1 MPTALNPTISTWG
14 STSIGFGVS
23 ITKVFFD
30 LQNDSK
36 NPISQ
41 TFKKKRKLL
50 EDRTG
55 NSKTS
60 GYSYLVQTTTSEK
73 GAWMFT
79 QTVEYAL
86 RAIVHLAQQS
96 PAASTTED
104 VADATHVPRAYL
116 AKILSGLRRSG
127 LVKSQRGL
135 GGGIS
140 LSRPPEELTI
150 LDVVNAVE
158 PIERIK
164 TCPLG
169 LSEHGSNLCPLHS
182 RMDMALALVESSFSS
197 TTIADV
203 LKEPT
208 HSIPLCPF
216 PPTENPTVPN
226 RAWALNR
233 SLEIERTK
241 EAAKKKS
248 TLKEKPGEKLQA
260 KVKAK
265 AKLKTRLKPRS

>member
-1 MPTALNPTISTWG
+1 
-14 STSIGFGVS
+14 
-23 ITKVFFD
+23 
-30 LQNDSK
+30 
-36 NPISQ
+36 
-41 TFKKKRKLL
+41 
-50 EDRTG
+50 
-55 NSKTS
+55 
-60 GYSYLVQTTTSEK
+60 
-73 GAWMFT
+73 
-79 QTVEYAL
+79 
-86 RAIVHLAQQS
+86 
-96 PAASTTED
+96 
-104 VADATHVPRAYL
+104 VPRAYL

-169 LSEHGSNLCPLHS
+169 LSEHGTNLCPLHT
-182 RMDMALALVESSFSS
+182 RIDMALALVESSFCS

-208 HSIPLCPF
+208 NSIPLCPF

-241 EAAKKKS
+241 EAVKKKRGK
-248 TLKEKPGEKLQA
+248 LNEKPIEKLKP
-260 KVKAK
+260 KVSAK
-265 AKLKTRLKPRS
+265 AKLKSRSKPRS

>member
-1 MPTALNPTISTWG
+1 
-14 STSIGFGVS
+14 
-23 ITKVFFD
+23 
-30 LQNDSK
+30 
-36 NPISQ
+36 
-41 TFKKKRKLL
+41 
-50 EDRTG
+50 
-55 NSKTS
+55 
-60 GYSYLVQTTTSEK
+60 
-73 GAWMFT
+73 MFT

-140 LSRPPEELTI
+140 LSKPPEELTI

-164 TCPLG
+164 ICPLG
-169 LSEHGSNLCPLHS
+169 LSEHGSNLCP
-182 RMDMALALVESSFSS
+182 
-197 TTIADV
+197 DV

-241 EAAKKKS
+241 EAAKKKKS

-260 KVKAK
+260 KVKPK